1 MSLSL
6 AAQEAV
12 WRRQLLVDVGYDL
25 CFVPIIFEDNQGAME
40 LTKNAKFHN
49 RTKHVDIAYYFLR
62 ERISSKEKLVNY
74 CPTEN
79 MLADGLTKGLGRMKF
94 EHVRY
99 ILNTYPA
106 E

>member
-12 WRRQLLVDVGYDL
+12 WRRQLSEDIGYDL
-25 CFVPIIFEDNQGAME
+25 CSATITCEDYQGAIE

-49 RTKHVDIAYYFLR
+49 QPKHVDIAYYFLR
-62 ERISSKEKLVNY
+62 EKISSKEILVNY

-94 EHVRY
+94 EHFRD
-99 ILNTYPA
+99 ILNIYPT
-106 E
+106 